1 MVVPISGNQNYLP
14 VDRGKRITVRES
26 EKVSFEEF
34 LLEKIEPSEESA
46 HSSEENKGFE
56 QGKKKKTESDT
67 SEITEEMIDR
77 SNTKGSDHDAT
88 FGCSKCYYQG
98 NLSDLQ

>member
-34 LLEKIEPSEESA
+34 LLEKIEPFEESA
-46 HSSEENKGFE
+46 HSSGENKGFE

-67 SEITEEMIDR
+67 SEITEEMSSNESQGGDVDKEMPLPGRRIDLR
-77 SNTKGSDHDAT
+77 A
-88 FGCSKCYYQG
+88 
-98 NLSDLQ
+98 

>member
-67 SEITEEMIDR
+67 SEITEEMSSNESQGGDVDKQMPLPGRRIDL
-77 SNTKGSDHDAT
+77 KA
-88 FGCSKCYYQG
+88 
-98 NLSDLQ
+98 

>member
-34 LLEKIEPSEESA
+34 LLEKIEPFEESA
-46 HSSEENKGFE
+46 HSSEEHKGFE

-67 SEITEEMIDR
+67 SEITEEMSSNESQGGDVDKEMPLPGRRIDLR
-77 SNTKGSDHDAT
+77 A
-88 FGCSKCYYQG
+88 
-98 NLSDLQ
+98 

>member
-14 VDRGKRITVRES
+14 IDRGKKITGRET

-34 LLEKIEPSEESA
+34 LLEKVEPFEESA
-46 HSSEENKGFE
+46 HSGEEHNSFE

-67 SEITEEMIDR
+67 LELTEEMSDNESQGGDVDKQMPLPGRRIDLR
-77 SNTKGSDHDAT
+77 A
-88 FGCSKCYYQG
+88 
-98 NLSDLQ
+98 